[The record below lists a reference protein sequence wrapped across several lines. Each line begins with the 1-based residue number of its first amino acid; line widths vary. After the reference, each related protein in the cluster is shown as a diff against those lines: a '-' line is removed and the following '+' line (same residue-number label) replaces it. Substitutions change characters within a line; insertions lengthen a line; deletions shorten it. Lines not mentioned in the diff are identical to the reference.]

1 MTGSEIENSAIKTA
15 YLSLEISKP
24 LSAVGILFSVRYVL
38 LNGKLVFHFV
48 CNCMCF
54 WYEKYGT
61 TNGHTCVSFSCMIE
75 LP

>member
-24 LSAVGILFSVRYVL
+24 LSTVGILFSVRYVL

-48 CNCMCF
+48 CNCMCVF
-54 WYEKYGT
+54 DMKNTEQQMDILV
-61 TNGHTCVSFSCMIE
+61 CLFPV
-75 LP
+75 